1 MRLDMD
7 PFLANVNMINF
18 EENKVL
24 VRTSQADTT
33 KGKKMIV
40 SDEPRLRMLRPRS
53 PEPGVCRPTSNMLLE
68 KYTRQQ

>member
-1 MRLDMD
+1 MD

-33 KGKKMIV
+33 KGKK
-40 SDEPRLRMLRPRS
+40 
-53 PEPGVCRPTSNMLLE
+53 
-68 KYTRQQ
+68 